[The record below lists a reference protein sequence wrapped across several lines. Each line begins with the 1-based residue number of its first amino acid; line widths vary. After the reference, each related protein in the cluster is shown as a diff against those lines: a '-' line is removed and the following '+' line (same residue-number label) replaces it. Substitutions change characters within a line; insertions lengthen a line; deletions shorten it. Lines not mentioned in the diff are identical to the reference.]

1 MALAE
6 EKYVAFTTY
15 KKDGTPKSTPVWI
28 VDAGDGKLAFTTEDG
43 SWKVKRLRNNNRIE
57 VQPSDARGNVTDGSS
72 PTAGTAEVVYGSE
85 FDAVMA
91 ATRAKYGW
99 QMTAIQAF
107 GKLRGLFSKKDHGES
122 CAIIITLDD

>member
-1 MALAE
+1 MALAD

-28 VDAGDGKLAFTTEDG
+28 VETGDGKLGFTTEDG

-57 VQPSDARGNVTDGSS
+57 VQPSDARGNVSDVSS
-72 PTAGTAEVVYGSE
+72 PTSGTAEVVHGAE
-85 FDAVMA
+85 FEAVLA
-91 ATRAKYGW
+91 AVKGKYGW

-107 GKLRGLFSKKDHGES
+107 GKVRGLFSKKDNGES
-122 CAIIITLDD
+122 CAIVITLDD